1 MVSSASDIGLKRRSR
16 YTARGGRRGS
26 WNGKCLLVA
35 SLPQSM
41 GGRPAAKNEEAVVE
55 VWNSHCGN
63 WRKMLTQDKLRTA
76 AQC

>member
-1 MVSSASDIGLKRRSR
+1 MGSAC
-16 YTARGGRRGS
+16 
-26 WNGKCLLVA
+26 WWLLF
-35 SLPQSM
+35 PQSI